1 MFIILRPF
9 LYKCESP
16 ISFFQV
22 TFESQKGS
30 SLHISFQSFHFRTDY
45 ALYSFII
52 FIFCTFKMS
61 EHLSISFSTT
71 IFNDHTVAIKWIYY
85 NLIAT
90 ELLFF
95 NLQLI
100 NLCPFAFPKD
110 STSQTSS
117 PE

>member
-22 TFESQKGS
+22 TPKRELSAYFLPIF
-30 SLHISFQSFHFRTDY
+30 SLQNRLCLIH
-45 ALYSFII
+45 SFII

-71 IFNDHTVAIKWIYY
+71 IFNDNTVAIKWIYY